1 MEFSS
6 ISLAL
11 NLVSNLFIESESLG
25 IPPPIYEQSSKEE
38 EEDSIWDA
46 GMNQNPFPQYKLK
59 VKQESQWELLL
70 HCP

>member
-11 NLVSNLFIESESLG
+11 NLVSNLFIESESFG
-25 IPPPIYEQSSKEE
+25 IPPPIYKQSSKEE

-46 GMNQNPFPQYKLK
+46 GMNKSVNFTNLELNPEWNQ
-59 VKQESQWELLL
+59 
-70 HCP
+70 